1 MNVKNL
7 YYQIE
12 NIKECNSIKDIIQ
25 TGHYIGSIDKIIDEI
40 IYKNNEIDKFKINMN
55 LYDDDK
61 LAYNVFKYKNE
72 IPLIVDSMKKYFS
85 LIKNNYVIANI
96 KNERYLIYRSHNH
109 ISVEDYLK
117 VNSIKYIIDS
127 VRDIFAFNW
136 FMCVKNGVCL
146 SYEKNIKIRTFN
158 PLITNIG
165 ECTLS
170 LLPYTIGETGY
181 ISDIN
186 KDIISPTILN
196 KWFDGKLETF
206 YKVARRLLEGIDADA
221 FRNYLEEI
229 INFYNKDYIS
239 WVNNVYNRV
248 KFIKSCL

>member
-1 MNVKNL
+1 MNTKNL
-7 YYQIE
+7 NYQFE
-12 NIKECNSIKDIIQ
+12 NIKECNSVRGIFQ
-25 TGHYIGSIDKIIDEI
+25 TGNYIGSIDKIIDEI
-40 IYKNNEIDKFKINMN
+40 SFFDDEIVKFKINTSIDEKFE
-55 LYDDDK
+55 YS
-61 LAYNVFKYKNE
+61 VFKYKNE
-72 IPLIVDSMKKYFS
+72 TPLIVDSMKKYFS

-181 ISDIN
+181 ISDIK

-196 KWFDGKLETF
+196 KWFEGKLENF
-206 YKVARRLLEGIDADA
+206 YKVARRLLEGIDPDT
-221 FRNYLEEI
+221 FRNHLEEI
-229 INFYNKDYIS
+229 ISF
-239 WVNNVYNRV
+239 
-248 KFIKSCL
+248 